1 MKLSNDSSIKWKYTS
16 LVLVA
21 ITIAN
26 ALFFAHFYLEMTSQ
40 LTDLQTE
47 FSEVQSQL
55 RGLNNK
61 IQVLEYLNETT
72 YLPLPKIFDLV
83 QNSVVLITT
92 DLGQG
97 SGFVYDDTGHIVT
110 NYHVIEGAS
119 TIQVTF
125 VDGNI
130 TRASI
135 VGQDPYSDLAVI
147 EVNTGIT
154 TLYPVVLG
162 NSSKLTV
169 GEPIVAIGNPF
180 GLSDTMTAGIVSQL
194 GRELS
199 APGGYAIVDVVQVD
213 AAINP
218 GNSGGPLVNV
228 NGEVVGVNTAI
239 VSESGTFAG
248 IGFAIP
254 SETVRR
260 ELPSLVQTGRY
271 DHPWI
276 GVSGTDVTVDIAD
289 EMALEEVQGFL
300 IIDVVPG
307 SPADDANLEG
317 GDRTALIGGQNLTVG
332 GDVIVGVDGLHVRNL
347 NDLVVYIERNKLPG
361 DTISLKI
368 IRDWNEMTK
377 SLLLGSRPLP

>member
-1 MKLSNDSSIKWKYTS
+1 
-16 LVLVA
+16 
-21 ITIAN
+21 
-26 ALFFAHFYLEMTSQ
+26 
-40 LTDLQTE
+40 
-47 FSEVQSQL
+47 
-55 RGLNNK
+55 
-61 IQVLEYLNETT
+61 
-72 YLPLPKIFDLV
+72 
-83 QNSVVLITT
+83 VVLITT

-97 SGFVYDDTGHIVT
+97 SGFVYDEAGHIVT

-125 VDGNI
+125 VDGSI
-130 TRASI
+130 TKADS
-135 VGQDPYSDLAVI
+135 VGEDIYSDLAVI
-147 EVNTGIT
+147 KVNPNVT

-162 NSSKLTV
+162 NSSELTV

-199 APGGYAIVDVVQVD
+199 APGGYVIIDVIQVD

-239 VSESGTFAG
+239 VSESGTFTG
-248 IGFAIP
+248 VGFAVP

-260 ELPSLVQTGRY
+260 ELPLLIQTSRY

-276 GVSGTDVTVDIAD
+276 GISGTDVTVGIK
-289 EMALEEVQGFL
+289 EVMELEEVQGFL

-307 SPADDANLEG
+307 SPADYANLEG
-317 GDRTALIGGQNLTVG
+317 GNTTVVIGGQEVKVG
-332 GDVIVGVDGLHVRNL
+332 GDVIVGVDGLNVRNL

-368 IRDWNEMTK
+368 IRDGSEMTK
-377 SLLLGSRPLP
+377 SLWLGSRPLP

>member
-1 MKLSNDSSIKWKYTS
+1 M
-16 LVLVA
+16 
-21 ITIAN
+21 
-26 ALFFAHFYLEMTSQ
+26 
-40 LTDLQTE
+40 
-47 FSEVQSQL
+47 
-55 RGLNNK
+55 
-61 IQVLEYLNETT
+61 
-72 YLPLPKIFDLV
+72 
-83 QNSVVLITT
+83 
-92 DLGQG
+92 
-97 SGFVYDDTGHIVT
+97 
-110 NYHVIEGAS
+110 
-119 TIQVTF
+119 
-125 VDGNI
+125 
-130 TRASI
+130 
-135 VGQDPYSDLAVI
+135 
-147 EVNTGIT
+147 
-154 TLYPVVLG
+154 
-162 NSSKLTV
+162 
-169 GEPIVAIGNPF
+169 
-180 GLSDTMTAGIVSQL
+180 
-194 GRELS
+194 
-199 APGGYAIVDVVQVD
+199 D

>member
-1 MKLSNDSSIKWKYTS
+1 MTLNNDSSIKWKYAS
-16 LVLVA
+16 LVLIA
-21 ITIAN
+21 ITLAN
-26 ALFFAHFYLEMTSQ
+26 AFFFAHFYLKLNAQ
-40 LTDLQTE
+40 LADLQTE

-61 IQVLEYLNETT
+61 IQILEYLNETAN
-72 YLPLPKIFDLV
+72 LPLPKIFNLV

-92 DLGQG
+92 DRGQG
-97 SGFVYDDTGHIVT
+97 SGFVYDNAGHIVT

-125 VDGNI
+125 VDGSI
-130 TRASI
+130 TKASI
-135 VGQDPYSDLAVI
+135 VGEDLYSDLAVI
-147 EVNTGIT
+147 RVNIDVT

-162 NSSKLTV
+162 NSSELTV

-199 APGGYAIVDVVQVD
+199 APGGYVIIDVVQVD

-228 NGEVVGVNTAI
+228 DGEVVGVNTAI
-239 VSESGTFAG
+239 VSESGAFAG
-248 IGFAIP
+248 VGFAIP

-260 ELPSLVQTGRY
+260 ELPSLIQTGRY

-276 GVSGTDVTVDIAD
+276 GISGIDVTVDIA
-289 EMALEEVQGFL
+289 EVMALEEVQGFL
-300 IIDVVPG
+300 VIDVIAG

-317 GDRTALIGGQNLTVG
+317 GDRTVLIGGQEVNVG
-332 GDVIVGVDGLHVRNL
+332 GDVIVGVDGLDVRNL
-347 NDLVVYIERNKLPG
+347 NDLVVYMERNKLPG

-368 IRDWNEMTK
+368 IRDGSEMTK
-377 SLLLGSRPLP
+377 PLLLGSRPLP